1 MKHKGVSHDD
11 LHRQWGESERER
23 EGGRGWER
31 DSFRIS
37 KCLLGSACAF
47 SLGGREGKK
56 GKQEGVDNVR
66 MEKKMRGQERGS

>member
-1 MKHKGVSHDD
+1 MMTYIGCGERVREKERGV
-11 LHRQWGESERER
+11 
-23 EGGRGWER
+23 GGGR

-56 GKQEGVDNVR
+56 GKQEGVDNIR